1 MKDVPHY
8 ASCHIAITFN
18 DDNLLLASK
27 PRNYPLF
34 ITCYIREQKVK
45 QILVDWGSA
54 INIIAKSIMNDFG
67 ITVEELFKNQ
77 NGDPR
82 I

>member
-1 MKDVPHY
+1 
-8 ASCHIAITFN
+8 
-18 DDNLLLASK
+18 
-27 PRNYPLF
+27 
-34 ITCYIREQKVK
+34 
-45 QILVDWGSA
+45 
-54 INIIAKSIMNDFG
+54 MNDFG